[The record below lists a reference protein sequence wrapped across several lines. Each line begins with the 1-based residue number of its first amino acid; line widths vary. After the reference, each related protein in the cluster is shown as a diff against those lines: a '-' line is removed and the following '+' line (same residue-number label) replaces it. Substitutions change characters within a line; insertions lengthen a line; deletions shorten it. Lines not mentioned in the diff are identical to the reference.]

1 MRRYNTRDNSLKT
14 ALLVG
19 ALVLLSLATLGA
31 KDVDLRGMVRS
42 YNAMTLADADLAINE
57 QTIDLKLE
65 GWGDMTRL
73 VVNPYAYVG
82 LDSEPEIGIR
92 EAYVDLFFESMDVR
106 IGKQAIVWGQAEGA
120 FITDIVSPRDMR
132 SFILADFT
140 EIRMGIPALKANYYR
155 GDYTFEGIWIPRFVP
170 SSLPAPDSLWA
181 QEMTLPNGTPVIP
194 SITEAGT
201 TFEDSEVFGKISR
214 FGSAFSWEIM
224 GGYAWTDEPYITNIH
239 SDGTN
244 FIADQ
249 EYGRFAVV
257 GGSFSMPLGPTVVR
271 GEAAIYLDKP
281 FSSVTPTMPPTVEV
295 EEHHQVQSLLGVDW
309 NLWGVDMSG
318 QYILSYVHDHNAT
331 LMELGKSVEE
341 FKHTFT
347 LRLQDTYI
355 SDRLTAKIF
364 VYFEPEPL
372 NALIRP
378 SLNWSIEDG
387 VSIEGGLE
395 LFVGDEDGSFGM
407 YSDNSLAYV
416 SLRWYF

>member
-1 MRRYNTRDNSLKT
+1 MGRYNTGSNSFKT
-14 ALLVG
+14 VLLVG
-19 ALVLLSLATLGA
+19 ALVLLAMVTLGA

-42 YNAMTLADADLAINE
+42 YNAMTLSDADLAINE

-140 EIRMGIPALKANYYR
+140 EIRMGIPALKADYYL

-170 SSLPAPDSLWA
+170 SSLPASDGLWA
-181 QEMTLPNGTPVIP
+181 QEMTLPNGTPIAP
-194 SITEAGT
+194 SITEVGT

-214 FGSAFSWEIM
+214 FGSSLSWEVM
-224 GGYAWTDEPYITNIH
+224 GGYAWTDEPHVTNI
-239 SDGTN
+239 DGPT
-244 FIADQ
+244 ATATQ

-271 GEAAIYLDKP
+271 GEAALYLDKP
-281 FSSVTPTMPPTVEV
+281 FSSVTPAMPSPTVEV
-295 EEHHQVQSLLGVDW
+295 EKHHQVQSLLGVDW
-309 NLWGVDMSG
+309 NLWGVAMSG
-318 QYILSYVHDHNAT
+318 QYILSYVDDHNAT

-347 LRLQDTYI
+347 FRMQDTYI
-355 SDRLTAKIF
+355 SDRLTAKVF
-364 VYFEPEPL
+364 VYLEPEPL

-378 SLNWSIEDG
+378 SLSWSIEDG

-395 LFVGDEDGSFGM
+395 LFVGDEDGTFGT